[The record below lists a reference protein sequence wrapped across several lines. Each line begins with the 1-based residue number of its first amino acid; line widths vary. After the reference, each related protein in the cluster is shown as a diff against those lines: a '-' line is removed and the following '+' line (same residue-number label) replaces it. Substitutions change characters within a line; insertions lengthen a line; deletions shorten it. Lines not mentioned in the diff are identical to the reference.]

1 MIGGT
6 DIVIPVPDAR
16 SHCDDVLRLVRANWS
31 SAIIEDA
38 ETGLPPSAT
47 THEML
52 VYRDERAFVS
62 IEADGV
68 TDENGGGLLHVLLG
82 VNSITCVVH
91 GYDSVAMP
99 IVKQIEATFVM
110 PG

>member
-6 DIVIPVPDAR
+6 DIVIPVFDAR
-16 SHCDDVLRLVRANWS
+16 SRCEDILRLVRAEWP
-31 SAIIEDA
+31 SAIVEDA
-38 ETGLPPSAT
+38 ETGLPPAAT

-52 VYRDERAFVS
+52 VYRDEHAFVS

-68 TDENGGGLLHVLLG
+68 TDENGGALLHVLLG
-82 VNSITCVVH
+82 TNSVTCVVH

-99 IVKQIEATFVM
+99 IVRRIEAAFVM